1 MAKVSLKTI
10 DKAPRGEPPAGSS
23 GAIET
28 RALFNRAADPIHAHA
43 HQLAP
48 GATLRIEGAPSDRVA
63 YVWKGSVEAKGTT
76 LEAGSN
82 IVAEHG
88 TALTVTAGGQG
99 ATLID
104 FATSARPAE
113 AGAGGHL
120 HLLPADRVPRIEQ
133 TAGLNIGSAIFADSR
148 CPTCRVWLHETEFR
162 NQDEAIAVHS
172 HSEDELIFVTGGSIR
187 LGNAVHGPGA
197 ALFVA
202 ADTNYGFSTGPAGL
216 TFVNFRPSS
225 PTYTSADG
233 SMVMNEADF
242 FVANVGK
249 PHYLELAD

>member
-10 DKAPRGEPPAGSS
+10 DKAPRTDPPAGSS
-23 GAIET
+23 GTIET
-28 RALFNRAADPIHAHA
+28 RALFDRDADPIHAHA
-43 HQLAP
+43 HRLDP
-48 GATLRIEGAPSDRVA
+48 GASLRIEGAPSDRVV
-63 YVWKGSVEAKGTT
+63 YVWKGAVEARGAT
-76 LEAGSN
+76 LDAGSN

-88 TALTVTAGGQG
+88 TALTVTAGPEG
-99 ATLID
+99 ATLVGFGTASHPD
-104 FATSARPAE
+104 E
-113 AGAGGHL
+113 GGAGGHI
-120 HLLPADRVPRIEQ
+120 HLLPSDRVPRIEK
-133 TAGLNIGSAIFADSR
+133 TAGLEIGSAIFADSR

-162 NQDEAIAVHS
+162 DRDAPIDVHS
-172 HSEDELIFVTGGSIR
+172 HSEDEVIFVTGGSIK

-202 ADTNYGFSTGPAGL
+202 ANTNYGFSTGPEGL

-225 PTYTSADG
+225 PTYTSANG
-233 SMVMNEADF
+233 KMVMNEADF

>member
-10 DKAPRGEPPAGSS
+10 DKAPRSDPPTGSS

-28 RALFNRAADPIHAHA
+28 RALFDRAADPIHAHA
-43 HQLAP
+43 HALAA
-48 GATLRIEGAPSDRVA
+48 GATLRIDGKPSDHVV
-63 YVWKGSVEAKGTT
+63 YVWKGAVEAKGAVLDT
-76 LEAGSN
+76 GSS

-88 TALTVTAGGQG
+88 TAVDVTAGADG
-99 ATLID
+99 ATLIE
-104 FATSARPAE
+104 FGTAGRSAE

-120 HLLPADRVPRIEQ
+120 HLLPSDRVPRIET
-133 TAGLNIGSAIFADSR
+133 TAGLNIGSAIFADSH

-162 NQDEAIAVHS
+162 NPDEPVDVHS
-172 HSEDELIFVTGGSIR
+172 HSEDEVIFVTGGSIR

-202 ADTNYGFSTGPAGL
+202 ADTNYGFSTGPDGL

-233 SMVMNEADF
+233 KMVMDEAKF
-242 FVANVGK
+242 FVENVGK
-249 PHYLELAD
+249 PDYLALAD